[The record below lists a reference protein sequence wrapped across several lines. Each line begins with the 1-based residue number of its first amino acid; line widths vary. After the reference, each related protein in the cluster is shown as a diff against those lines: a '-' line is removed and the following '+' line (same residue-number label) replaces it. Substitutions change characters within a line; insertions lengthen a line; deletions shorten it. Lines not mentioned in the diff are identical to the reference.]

1 LKEDYRDAV
10 DGDDAMIKI
19 PLILVLELAVL
30 YFAGSYAMVR
40 LAGLL
45 GFRSGGAGLGRIAF
59 YLLVLPGVILHESA
73 HYLACLLTGTKVLRF
88 VPFLP
93 QRSASGHLLLGYVR
107 HERRSF
113 PIRAIIGLA
122 PILLNPLGILLVTAL
137 LTPLSFAEVVDPRF
151 EVMGEGIF
159 ASGFLAGS
167 PLVAALWVYLSL
179 SFALGSVPSWEDL
192 SSLPVTLLLFGGVIF
207 LVGFL
212 GEGTEDGMAV
222 AFYDLCTVA
231 ARCYALPA
239 VVAGVAAV
247 VSGLWGRSIRG

>member
-1 LKEDYRDAV
+1 MMGSAAILGA
-10 DGDDAMIKI
+10 
-19 PLILVLELAVL
+19 PLIFALELVML
-30 YFAGSYAMVR
+30 YVAGSYATRRV
-40 LAGLL
+40 AELL
-45 GFRSGGAGLGRIAF
+45 GYGSSRTGGLLGRIAF

-73 HYLACLLTGTKVLRF
+73 HHLACLLTGTKVLRF

-93 QRSASGHLLLGYVR
+93 QRSASGRVILGYVR

-122 PILLNPLGILLVTAL
+122 PILLNPLRILLVTAL

-151 EVMGEGIF
+151 EAIGEGIF

-167 PLVAALWVYLSL
+167 PLVAALWAYLSW

-192 SSLPVTLLLFGGVIF
+192 SSLPVTLLFFGGVSF
-207 LVGFL
+207 LVGFP
-212 GEGTEDGMAV
+212 GEGTEDSMAV

-231 ARCYALPA
+231 ARAYVLPA
-239 VVAGVAAV
+239 VVAGVVAV
-247 VSGLWGRSIRG
+247 VSGLWGKTIRG